1 MSNTN
6 KTPVTIFN
14 AANSIIA
21 SSAPVLFL
29 DTCAIL
35 DVIRTPQRDI
45 QEQVISAASDVLDA
59 SREPKKLW
67 IVVTTIVENE
77 FNEKFKKVENELVK
91 HVEKVDKDV
100 EKLRN
105 AANYLFAS
113 SQRNSWN
120 FRELKIPQALSKIAE
135 YLLDSA
141 ILIAAEDD
149 CIVRAAKRVTNKKR
163 PSQGGNQQYNDC
175 EIIEHYLEVSR
186 QLRNRGFKE
195 KCVFVSSNKKDFC
208 EGGTDNIHPDLDTD
222 FKKVGLEYAKEI
234 AWARSLIFPK
244 LTLT

>member
-6 KTPVTIFN
+6 KTPVTIVN
-14 AANSIIA
+14 AVNSITA
-21 SSAPVLFL
+21 YTAPVLFL

-45 QEQVISAASDVLDA
+45 QEQVISAANDVLDA
-59 SREPKKLW
+59 SREQKKLW
-67 IVVTTIVENE
+67 IVATTMVKNE
-77 FNEKFKKVENELVK
+77 FSEKLKKVENELVK

-100 EKLRN
+100 EKLRK

-113 SQRNSWN
+113 SQINPGN

-149 CIVRAAKRVTNKKR
+149 CILRAAKRVTNKKK
-163 PSQGGNQQYNDC
+163 PSQSGKQQYNDC
-175 EIIEHYLEVSR
+175 EIIEHYL
-186 QLRNRGFKE
+186 
-195 KCVFVSSNKKDFC
+195 
-208 EGGTDNIHPDLDTD
+208 
-222 FKKVGLEYAKEI
+222 
-234 AWARSLIFPK
+234 
-244 LTLT
+244 